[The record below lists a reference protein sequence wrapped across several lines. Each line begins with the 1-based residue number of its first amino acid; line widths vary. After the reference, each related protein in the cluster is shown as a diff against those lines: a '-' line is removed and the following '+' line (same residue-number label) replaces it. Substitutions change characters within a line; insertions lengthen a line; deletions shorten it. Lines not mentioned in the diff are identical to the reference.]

1 MSIVDVSNGHQEP
14 EGRMPGAFELKQTNN
29 GQFMFNLKAGNG
41 EIILTSQSYET
52 KAAAEEGIASV
63 RASAPLD
70 ARYERRKATD
80 GEHYFVLK
88 AANEQ
93 VIGRSELYVSASA
106 VENGVASVQRN
117 APDAGVKDITPGLAG
132 AH

>member
-1 MSIVDVSNGHQEP
+1 
-14 EGRMPGAFELKQTNN
+14 MPGAFELKQTNN

-41 EIILTSQSYET
+41 EIILTSQAYKT
-52 KAAAEEGIASV
+52 KAGAEEGIAAV
-63 RASAPLD
+63 RANAPLD

-80 GEHYFVLK
+80 GEYYFVLK
-88 AANEQ
+88 AENDQ
-93 VIGRSELYVSASA
+93 VIGRSELYASASA

-117 APDAGVKDITPGLAG
+117 APDAATRDLSAGLAG

>member
-1 MSIVDVSNGHQEP
+1 
-14 EGRMPGAFELKQTNN
+14 MPGAFELKQTNN

-41 EIILTSQSYET
+41 EIILTSQTYRT
-52 KAAAEEGIASV
+52 KASAEEGIAAI
-63 RASAPLD
+63 RANAPSD

-80 GEHYFVLK
+80 GEYYFVLR
-88 AANEQ
+88 AENDR
-93 VIGRSELYVSASA
+93 VIGRSELYASASA

-117 APDAGVKDITPGLAG
+117 APDARTKDLTAGLAG

>member
-1 MSIVDVSNGHQEP
+1 MTCAFALEQSND
-14 EGRMPGAFELKQTNN
+14 
-29 GQFMFNLKAGNG
+29 GQFMSNLKAGKG
-41 EIILTSQSYET
+41 EIILTIQSYET
-52 KAAAEEGIASV
+52 KAAADEGSASV

-117 APDAGVKDITPGLAG
+117 APDAGVKDITVGLAG

>member
-1 MSIVDVSNGHQEP
+1 
-14 EGRMPGAFELKQTNN
+14 MPGAFELKQTND

-52 KAAAEEGIASV
+52 KAAADEGIASV

-88 AANEQ
+88 AANGQ
-93 VIGRSELYVSASA
+93 VIGRSELYASASA
-106 VENGVASVQRN
+106 VENGVASVQRH
-117 APDAGVKDITPGLAG
+117 APDAGVKDITAGLAG

>member
-1 MSIVDVSNGHQEP
+1 MA
-14 EGRMPGAFELKQTNN
+14 GAFELRQTNN
-29 GQFMFNLKAGNG
+29 GQFMFNLKAANG

-52 KAAAEEGIASV
+52 KANAEDGIASV
-63 RASAPLD
+63 RASAPID
-70 ARYERRKATD
+70 GRFERRKATD

-88 AANEQ
+88 SANEQ

-117 APDAGVKDITPGLAG
+117 APGADTRDLTLGLAG
-132 AH
+132 AR